1 MTAPL
6 HDRRRGTSGAGLPDT
21 QRGMR
26 RRNLSRVM
34 HAVATHGPLS
44 RAAVASRIG
53 LTRAAVSTL
62 VDELIRSGLLDEL
75 GPERPGRVGRPGSAL
90 AVSAMGPVGI
100 GAEVGVDH
108 LAVCAVDLRGEIRAR
123 AGRRS
128 ANRDRSPAP
137 VLRELAALVRQVCA
151 EAQQQGLVPAGLAVA
166 VPGLVARETTTVV
179 RAPNLG
185 WHDIDLSRLLPVDL
199 PLTVDNEANFGALAE
214 LWLGN
219 ESPEDFLHVS
229 AEIGIGAA
237 LVVEGRLL
245 RGTRGFAGELG
256 HVPVR
261 PDGPACPCGGR
272 GCLEQYAGEGAV
284 LRAAGLGAG
293 GLGGEG
299 DLGGAGGAGGSGG
312 AGGTSGSGGAEGV
325 GDSGGSGGSGG
336 SSGSGASGRSVEVR
350 GEVLAERAAAG
361 DERVRRALSEAG
373 TALGIAL
380 TGAVNLLDPQAVVLG
395 GALSRLAPWLLP
407 ALEQELSERTA
418 GRACGVTASGLGPDG
433 PLLGAAHSV
442 ARAVLDD
449 PAGVGAGGTP
459 SGGGQSARRA

>member
-21 QRGMR
+21 QQGMR

-44 RAAVASRIG
+44 RAAVASHIG

-108 LAVCAVDLRGEIRAR
+108 LAVCAVDLRGDIRAR
-123 AGRRS
+123 AERRS

-137 VLRELAALVRQVCA
+137 VLKELAALVRQVCA

-166 VPGLVARETTTVV
+166 VPGLVARDTTTVV

-185 WHDIDLSRLLPVDL
+185 WRDIDLSRLLPGGL

-214 LWLGN
+214 LWLGD

-237 LVVEGRLL
+237 LVVDGRLL
-245 RGTRGFAGELG
+245 RGARGFAGELG

-284 LRAAGLGAG
+284 LRAAGLGG
-293 GLGGEG
+293 VR
-299 DLGGAGGAGGSGG
+299 GSGG
-312 AGGTSGSGGAEGV
+312 MGDSGSTDGLSDSGGVRAS
-325 GDSGGSGGSGG
+325 GDSGGADGLSDSGGGDSG
-336 SSGSGASGRSVEVR
+336 EVR
-350 GEVLAERAAAG
+350 SEVLAERAAAG
-361 DERVRRALSEAG
+361 DERVRRALSDAG
-373 TALGIAL
+373 AALGIAL

-418 GRACGVTASGLGPDG
+418 GRTCGVRVSEIGPDG

-449 PAGVGAGGTP
+449 PAGVRAGGT
-459 SGGGQSARRA
+459 R